1 MAELS
6 IIVRARNQAS
16 SVLRQVK
23 NDIVGLDQAAAT
35 TNRGLG
41 MMGKAVGVGLM
52 AAAGV
57 GVAGMA
63 ALGGAVAKSTSAA
76 MDMEAQLSNIAA
88 VMGKTQSDVA
98 PLADLITELG
108 LDPRLQ
114 VTATEAAAAIEMLAR
129 NGLTMDQILDGAAGA
144 TIALANAT
152 GGDFATSAD
161 VATDVLGQFGARA
174 GDFTTI
180 ASRITGVVNNSKF
193 TLDDFRLALAQAGG
207 VAAASGVSF
216 DDFVTTIAGISPLFA
231 SGSDAGTSFKT
242 FLQRLI
248 PQSDEAARTMRDLG
262 LFSGLTNS
270 EFRKL
275 TEKIE
280 DTRTEIANLDPTSAN
295 YAERLQQLRTRLKSL
310 EDQLVAGN
318 VAFFDAQGNL
328 KSMDEI
334 AGLLQDAL
342 SGLSEEQRNAALSTI
357 FGTDAMRAA
366 VAVAQMGDEG
376 FQQLNKAISGTKV
389 FDAAATRMDNAK
401 GALEILGGVVETV
414 QISIGNEFTPIVKEM
429 SLALADF
436 VSANQGRIVGFFR
449 NVAQGLRSAIRF
461 FQRFRLTSITSSEGF
476 QRAMDLVNT
485 IWDMVSPTLSDMR
498 RSFATMVRG
507 FARLGPKAQ
516 EMWTAAEPILS
527 GLAKLVGAVVVG
539 AFRVFGRAVAGVMRN
554 LPRIIEPIIDQV
566 TLFFQ
571 TLNIVWGNVVEAISA
586 LVKGDFRRAWQS
598 VRRIIAAIKRYWVQT
613 FENARDLVKAILT
626 GLWDTIKSI
635 LEDLGV
641 DMDEGLQTIQGY
653 WDTAWGA
660 MAEVGTTISDAI
672 QTVRDKITE
681 IRDWLQTLIIR
692 NPFSGIV
699 NALTT
704 LTSKIQDARNALQA
718 FADWVSGL
726 NIPNPLSGLPI
737 EAIKKL
743 VPGLQFGTLFH
754 QGGLALVGEAG
765 PELVM
770 LPRGSRVL
778 SNPRSRAL
786 AGEMGGQVNVTI
798 NVQANVRADED
809 LVALGHRLGRIV
821 ERYAGGTP

>member
-1 MAELS
+1 
-6 IIVRARNQAS
+6 
-16 SVLRQVK
+16 
-23 NDIVGLDQAAAT
+23 
-35 TNRGLG
+35 
-41 MMGKAVGVGLM
+41 
-52 AAAGV
+52 
-57 GVAGMA
+57 
-63 ALGGAVAKSTSAA
+63 
-76 MDMEAQLSNIAA
+76 
-88 VMGKTQSDVA
+88 
-98 PLADLITELG
+98 
-108 LDPRLQ
+108 
-114 VTATEAAAAIEMLAR
+114 
-129 NGLTMDQILDGAAGA
+129 
-144 TIALANAT
+144 
-152 GGDFATSAD
+152 
-161 VATDVLGQFGARA
+161 
-174 GDFTTI
+174 
-180 ASRITGVVNNSKF
+180 
-193 TLDDFRLALAQAGG
+193 
-207 VAAASGVSF
+207 
-216 DDFVTTIAGISPLFA
+216 
-231 SGSDAGTSFKT
+231 
-242 FLQRLI
+242 
-248 PQSDEAARTMRDLG
+248 
-262 LFSGLTNS
+262 
-270 EFRKL
+270 
-275 TEKIE
+275 
-280 DTRTEIANLDPTSAN
+280 
-295 YAERLQQLRTRLKSL
+295 
-310 EDQLVAGN
+310 
-318 VAFFDAQGNL
+318 
-328 KSMDEI
+328 
-334 AGLLQDAL
+334 
-342 SGLSEEQRNAALSTI
+342 
-357 FGTDAMRAA
+357 
-366 VAVAQMGDEG
+366 
-376 FQQLNKAISGTKV
+376 
-389 FDAAATRMDNAK
+389 
-401 GALEILGGVVETV
+401 
-414 QISIGNEFTPIVKEM
+414 
-429 SLALADF
+429 
-436 VSANQGRIVGFFR
+436 
-449 NVAQGLRSAIRF
+449 
-461 FQRFRLTSITSSEGF
+461 
-476 QRAMDLVNT
+476 
-485 IWDMVSPTLSDMR
+485 
-498 RSFATMVRG
+498 
-507 FARLGPKAQ
+507 
-516 EMWTAAEPILS
+516 MWTAAEPILS